1 MVNEMGTLS
10 NAVKDVLVGTWP
22 MIVLSCVVLIS
33 IRLTYLIK
41 NKQKFSIGNEMMMLT
56 FIVYVLC
63 LFQIVTS
70 GDVSGVHG
78 INVTLFKELT
88 RYQIGSRL
96 FYRNIVGNIIMF
108 IPFGFFTSFY
118 LKLDKK
124 RIIFYL
130 TLIVSVVIEFIQLK
144 IGRAFDVD
152 DIILNMVGGMLGYYL
167 YRLID
172 RIFGDLSDTIKG
184 TFIVIGILVGIVIL
198 TIMVI

>member
-1 MVNEMGTLS
+1 MGTLS
-10 NAVKDVLVGTWP
+10 KAVKDVLVGTWP
-22 MIVLSCVVLIS
+22 MIALSCVVLIA

-152 DIILNMVGGMLGYYL
+152 DIILNMVGGMLGYCL
-167 YRLID
+167 YRLAD
-172 RIFGDLSDTIKG
+172 RIFGDLSDTVKG